1 MTLIAIFLAFL
12 FAFPQDGTFKIAD
25 TPIGKTVP
33 LEFNISNGLDAA
45 VRVKKLAWIGPDAA
59 DFKLAPD
66 SPCHV
71 GSVVKAHGAC
81 KVKSLFTRSAPPRDE
96 KANLSWDVD
105 TIAVDGKT

>member
-1 MTLIAIFLAFL
+1 
-12 FAFPQDGTFKIAD
+12 
-25 TPIGKTVP
+25 
-33 LEFNISNGLDAA
+33 
-45 VRVKKLAWIGPDAA
+45 
-59 DFKLAPD
+59 
-66 SPCHV
+66 V